1 MNTRFRQYNHKSRM
15 VLALF
20 TILCWSG
27 LHTAQAQNYANGI
40 EASGLQI
47 SETATIISV
56 VPDDY
61 PDETGNLNAAVAEH
75 KTGPD
80 VIFELQRD
88 GVYWLDVSLENEN
101 YRLHL
106 RAEDG
111 AGSPPIVRPGATSVS
126 ISSTEDVILEGIF
139 FLNIDEDAG
148 INDFFDFGGDGA
160 VAVIDNCWTVGAVN
174 NHIDMSGANTGL
186 YITNS
191 MVMNTGSTGNSQH
204 GRFVNSGNTH
214 QDVLYIENNTV
225 YNLGHA
231 FVRALVNR
239 VIEHVHYNHNTVVNA
254 TQYAQIGSTPYANV
268 TNNLFQNT
276 GVSGETEENET
287 AAWIELRDI
296 PSGHAVVESDRQ
308 LNVSYNNIGFIHPDY
323 HAFIEEQNQNDTE
336 NTILQRPNVSRRWMD
351 PTNEY
356 PLVTYEWNIEEEV
369 AFVDPPEHETYR
381 RWVQN
386 YFRDRAGL
394 NYPDERGDYDYPMHY
409 DLWEEAPD
417 DPTPGSYSVN
427 MFRDYTYSDEHA
439 SFWAAENGY
448 PLGDLNW
455 FPELKEMWEQ
465 GLPAPAPEPEIVCS
479 PDVTVVPPDNYPE
492 EIGRLNTAVEQCLAE
507 YPQTSFELQRD
518 AVYWLDETLV
528 VQDHDLHIR
537 AREGAGEPP
546 IVRMATTA
554 SDVYLVHTYQNSTFE
569 GIYFLSINEDNGATR
584 TFRIESEGKKF
595 VFDNGYMNGNRNN
608 FIELHDSG
616 NSIYVTNSI
625 IKNSGGQDYNTQ
637 WGRLLNNAGGPQS
650 KIHLENNTVYNMG
663 HAIMRMPTSGGSAEI
678 DTIRINHNT
687 LVNVQ
692 QYLAVGR
699 VLDLEIT
706 NNLFK
711 NSHVIGL
718 PDDHG
723 TQAIIELRPRTDGA
737 ERSLLIS
744 NNNIGYL
751 DQEYLDL
758 TTERNNLSSAT
769 ILPAPIYSRSMD
781 GSDDIQYLNLVD
793 NIEEEVVFE
802 DEPDLETYKR
812 WIEFWMF
819 DRINWPGSDPSDGID
834 HPMLYDRWDEAFD
847 DPTPGSYTTAQFR
860 DFSYSD
866 KHKSYRAAEKGYPVG
881 DLNWFPELKEMW
893 EQGLPAPEPEIVCSP
908 DVSVVPPDNY
918 PEEIGRL
925 NTAIEQCIAEYPQTS
940 FELQRDGVY
949 WLDGTIESQDFN
961 LHLTAREGGGH
972 PPIVRPATGE
982 RIIISEQDVLIE
994 GIYLLGINE
1003 EGIHVDHFTHEGED
1017 TDFVID
1023 NSWLVGGESIQVWM
1037 EGSGN
1042 RFCFTNS
1049 VSKNVGNMENDQ
1061 NGRLYDTRGT
1071 DQELIFIENSTMY
1084 NMGHALLRIPSGSLI
1099 DEIHFNH
1106 NTITNVQ
1113 QYIAL
1118 GRVLDLT
1125 LTNNLV
1131 INSHTI
1137 GLDSFNQSVGVF
1149 QIREVSGQEL
1159 IIRNNNIGYWD
1170 QEYLDLIDQ
1179 RDALETANILPA
1191 PIISRPF
1198 LNDLEF
1204 VSFANNF
1211 AEGVAF
1217 ADPPDKDQY
1226 LDWTMFWLY
1235 NRVNDW
1241 PGPDPSDDYDF
1252 PIMFDRWDEA
1262 SDDPTPGS
1270 YTVAQLR
1277 DFSYSD
1283 EHDSYTAAELG
1294 YPVGDLNWFPELK
1307 ETWEQG
1313 LPAPGYVHEEIT
1325 FANVSSPQE
1334 ATIESGEEFTVY
1346 ARVEAEGFTDN
1357 GESEDIQAW
1366 IGYNTS
1372 DVAPSAS
1379 GWTWIEA
1386 DFNSNYTGNGHEYMS
1401 EIGSELT
1408 VGTYYYASRFQ
1419 LKDQAYVYGG
1429 YDGGFWDGENNV
1441 SGILNV
1447 IEETDAQTVDI
1458 PREFGLQ
1465 QNYPNPFNPVTSIA
1479 YQVPQAAHVTIEIFN
1494 VVGQSVA
1501 ILVNESRDAGYYQVT
1516 FDATRLA
1523 SGMYI
1528 YRMQAGDFSKTRKL
1542 MLTK

>member
-625 IKNSGGQDYNTQ
+625 IKNSSGQDYNSQ
-637 WGRLLNNAGGPQS
+637 WGRLLNNAGGPQN
-650 KIHLENNTVYNMG
+650 KIYLENNTVYNMG
-663 HAIMRMPTSGGSAEI
+663 HAIMRLPTSGNSAEV

-692 QYLAVGR
+692 QYLAVGH
-699 VLDLEIT
+699 VLELEIT

-718 PDDHG
+718 PVDHI
-723 TQAIIELRPRTDGA
+723 TQAIIEVRQRDDGA
-737 ERSLLIS
+737 DRNLLIK
-744 NNNIGYL
+744 NNNVGYL

-758 TTERNNLSSAT
+758 IEQRNQLDFRP
-769 ILPAPIYSRSMD
+769 IEPAPLYSRQMD
-781 GSDDIQYLNLVD
+781 QPGHSQYMSVSG
-793 NIEEEVVFE
+793 NIEEEVIFE
-802 DEPDLETYKR
+802 DEPDLETFKR
-812 WIEFWMF
+812 WIEHWMANHV
-819 DRINWPGSDPSDGID
+819 DGYADPGHADAFD
-834 HPMLYDRWDEAFD
+834 HPMLY
-847 DPTPGSYTTAQFR
+847 
-860 DFSYSD
+860 
-866 KHKSYRAAEKGYPVG
+866 
-881 DLNWFPELKEMW
+881 
-893 EQGLPAPEPEIVCSP
+893 
-908 DVSVVPPDNY
+908 
-918 PEEIGRL
+918 
-925 NTAIEQCIAEYPQTS
+925 
-940 FELQRDGVY
+940 
-949 WLDGTIESQDFN
+949 
-961 LHLTAREGGGH
+961 
-972 PPIVRPATGE
+972 
-982 RIIISEQDVLIE
+982 
-994 GIYLLGINE
+994 
-1003 EGIHVDHFTHEGED
+1003 
-1017 TDFVID
+1017 
-1023 NSWLVGGESIQVWM
+1023 
-1037 EGSGN
+1037 
-1042 RFCFTNS
+1042 
-1049 VSKNVGNMENDQ
+1049 
-1061 NGRLYDTRGT
+1061 
-1071 DQELIFIENSTMY
+1071 
-1084 NMGHALLRIPSGSLI
+1084 
-1099 DEIHFNH
+1099 
-1106 NTITNVQ
+1106 
-1113 QYIAL
+1113 
-1118 GRVLDLT
+1118 
-1125 LTNNLV
+1125 
-1131 INSHTI
+1131 
-1137 GLDSFNQSVGVF
+1137 
-1149 QIREVSGQEL
+1149 
-1159 IIRNNNIGYWD
+1159 
-1170 QEYLDLIDQ
+1170 
-1179 RDALETANILPA
+1179 
-1191 PIISRPF
+1191 
-1198 LNDLEF
+1198 
-1204 VSFANNF
+1204 
-1211 AEGVAF
+1211 
-1217 ADPPDKDQY
+1217 
-1226 LDWTMFWLY
+1226 
-1235 NRVNDW
+1235 
-1241 PGPDPSDDYDF
+1241 
-1252 PIMFDRWDEA
+1252 DRWDEA

-1270 YTVAQLR
+1270 YTTAQLR

-1283 EHDSYTAAELG
+1283 EHESYTAAELG
-1294 YPVGDLNWFPELK
+1294 YPLGDLNWFPELK
-1307 ETWEQG
+1307 EMWEEG
-1313 LPAPGYVHEEIT
+1313 LPAPGYEPVEEIS
-1325 FANVSSPQE
+1325 FANVKLE
-1334 ATIESGEEFTVY
+1334 AAEIEKGEDLVVT
-1346 ARVEAEGFTDN
+1346 ARVEAEYFTDN
-1357 GESEDIQAW
+1357 GESDDIQAW
-1366 IGYNTS
+1366 IGYNDS
-1372 DVAPSAS
+1372 DVAPDETN
-1379 GWTWIEA
+1379 WTWIEA
-1386 DFNSNYTGNGHEYMS
+1386 DFNSDYTGDGHEYVA
-1401 EIGSELT
+1401 EFGSDLEP
-1408 VGTYYYASRFQ
+1408 GDYYIVSRFQ
-1419 LKDQAYVYGG
+1419 LKDQDYVYGG
-1429 YDGGFWDGENNV
+1429 TDGIWDGVDNV
-1441 SGILNV
+1441 AGTLTV
-1447 IEETDAQTVDI
+1447 KEPTDAELADI
-1458 PREFGLQ
+1458 PETFGLK
-1465 QNYPNPFNPVTSIA
+1465 QNYPNPFNPSTIIRYA
-1479 YQVPQAAHVTIEIFN
+1479 VPQTSHVTIEVYN
-1494 VVGQSVA
+1494 VLGQRVDM
-1501 ILVNESRDAGYYQVT
+1501 LVNEVREAGYHNVT
-1516 FDATRLA
+1516 FDGSSLA
-1523 SGMYI
+1523 SGVYI
-1528 YRMQAGDFSKTRKL
+1528 YRMQAGDFVETRKFTF
-1542 MLTK
+1542 TK